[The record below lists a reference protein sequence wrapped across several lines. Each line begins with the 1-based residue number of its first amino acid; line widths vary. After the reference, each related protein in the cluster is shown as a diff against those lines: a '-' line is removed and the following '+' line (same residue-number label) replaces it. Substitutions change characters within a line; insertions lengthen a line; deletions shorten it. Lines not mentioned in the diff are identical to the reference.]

1 MRGRDIQRD
10 ASLLPVKLDR
20 IIDGPIQPSRMIPP
34 PSGNVSRYP
43 SRSVSV
49 LCLTDTL
56 GAVDRRHESI
66 EGNLGDMTSRT
77 GRIALITVGVIALIF
92 GGVFAGQGMNLIP
105 GSFMT
110 GSRMWLSI
118 GLIIAIV
125 GIILIV
131 LGLRRPGHG
140 RTSR

>member
-1 MRGRDIQRD
+1 M
-10 ASLLPVKLDR
+10 
-20 IIDGPIQPSRMIPP
+20 
-34 PSGNVSRYP
+34 
-43 SRSVSV
+43 
-49 LCLTDTL
+49 
-56 GAVDRRHESI
+56 DRRRALVESKLA
-66 EGNLGDMTSRT
+66 GVTSRT
-77 GRIALITVGVIALIF
+77 GRIALITVGVMALIL
-92 GGVFAGQGMNLIP
+92 GGVIAGQGMNLIP

-118 GLIIAIV
+118 GLIIAMV

>member
-1 MRGRDIQRD
+1 MAG
-10 ASLLPVKLDR
+10 V
-20 IIDGPIQPSRMIPP
+20 
-34 PSGNVSRYP
+34 
-43 SRSVSV
+43 
-49 LCLTDTL
+49 
-56 GAVDRRHESI
+56 
-66 EGNLGDMTSRT
+66 TSRT
-77 GRIALITVGVIALIF
+77 GRIALITVGVIALIL

-110 GSRMWLSI
+110 GSQMWLSI